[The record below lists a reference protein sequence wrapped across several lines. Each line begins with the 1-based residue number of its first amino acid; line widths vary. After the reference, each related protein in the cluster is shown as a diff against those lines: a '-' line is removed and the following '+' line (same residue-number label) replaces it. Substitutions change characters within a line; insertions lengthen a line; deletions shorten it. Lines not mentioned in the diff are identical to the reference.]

1 MVSRRDSDTKPQ
13 GSYTPRSTLAVEV
26 LQGKDRVVCFPGT
39 SQFRLQGVSAC
50 GLAAFNFA
58 RISFRIAESCR
69 SLLEA
74 LDKIASRETVE
85 EVIAICAGWSSDLHL
100 EVEEISQIPL
110 FEHTLKHK
118 HTSFGPPK
126 LGHFRKI
133 LQTMVSLQKSAA
145 VIITR
150 PPEIIACLKVTDA
163 SCEHNAYIV
172 FDSHPRPSHPDG
184 AGLIFSSSLDNAAK
198 ILRSI
203 LHVDKDLISSPDLQ
217 WEAQLL
223 TNCSGHTFIAKNESL
238 DAEKSI
244 LESSLAVLALRAEVK
259 ELKQQNDGLTSQNGK
274 LEEEVA
280 TLEYAVK
287 QEKMKAARATTYAT
301 ALTRQEHKQG
311 CRDCYQPNA
320 VAGPS
325 RFPFH
330 DCVPH
335 YSGAQS
341 IFFDNPRPGP
351 TRNYQQDA
359 VARPSQLPFHGRV
372 PQYNGAQSIFADN
385 PPPLP
390 TKKPSTYEF
399 EDDMDILEKM
409 QIDFFKEDSKESMQ
423 NLNAAFKLQK
433 MFDAEDAGLR
443 DHQAELKTHLQA
455 RFHCGICLDECPEDD
470 AAMVDACRHMV
481 CRSCMKGFITAK
493 IEEHRFPILCPI
505 CVANNTGHPAAEIS
519 GLLVE
524 QIGITEEEYKI
535 WTEMELSQFSILLD
549 CRECNRSAFVDRV
562 DFNDMPNIACP
573 LPDCSHIWCKSCHR
587 SIEIGGP
594 KHSCDGT
601 SELDHLMKEKGWKYC
616 PNCKTPIL
624 KEHGCHHMICI
635 ASGCNSH
642 FCYTCGDLIVRSA
655 LKDEVSKAVSAHY
668 TKCQLFHVPE

>member
-1 MVSRRDSDTKPQ
+1 
-13 GSYTPRSTLAVEV
+13 
-26 LQGKDRVVCFPGT
+26 
-39 SQFRLQGVSAC
+39 
-50 GLAAFNFA
+50 
-58 RISFRIAESCR
+58 
-69 SLLEA
+69 
-74 LDKIASRETVE
+74 
-85 EVIAICAGWSSDLHL
+85 
-100 EVEEISQIPL
+100 
-110 FEHTLKHK
+110 
-118 HTSFGPPK
+118 
-126 LGHFRKI
+126 
-133 LQTMVSLQKSAA
+133 MVSLQKSAA

-223 TNCSGHTFIAKNESL
+223 TNCSGHTFIAKNESF

-311 CRDCYQPNA
+311 CRDYYQPNA

-341 IFFDNPRPGP
+341 IFFDNPRPQP

-385 PPPLP
+385 PPPVP

-399 EDDMDILEKM
+399 EDDMDILERM

-433 MFDAEDAGLR
+433 MFDDEDAGLR
-443 DHQAELKTHLQA
+443 DHQAELKSHLQA
-455 RFHCGICLDECPEDD
+455 RFHCGICLEECPEDD
-470 AAMVDACRHMV
+470 AAMVDACRHMM
-481 CRSCMKGFITAK
+481 CRSCMNGFITAK
-493 IEEHRFPILCPI
+493 IAEHRFPILCPI
-505 CVANNTGHPAAEIS
+505 CVANNTGHPAAGTHYLFEMLSLCARSRHSTEIS

-524 QIGITEEEYKI
+524 QIGITEEEYGI
-535 WTEMELSQFSILLD
+535 WIEMELSQFSILLH
-549 CRECNRSAFVDRV
+549 CREYA
-562 DFNDMPNIACP
+562 I
-573 LPDCSHIWCKSCHR
+573 
-587 SIEIGGP
+587 
-594 KHSCDGT
+594 
-601 SELDHLMKEKGWKYC
+601 
-616 PNCKTPIL
+616 IL
-624 KEHGCHHMICI
+624 
-635 ASGCNSH
+635 
-642 FCYTCGDLIVRSA
+642 T
-655 LKDEVSKAVSAHY
+655 
-668 TKCQLFHVPE
+668 